1 MLAAKKF
8 GKPLKPIFD
17 HAAVHGTIA
26 GLLVWVNTGDFIKG
40 VLALSIMTL
49 SHFGID
55 VLKGKMNVWYPSLQN
70 PANVFH
76 WWVFGGDQTL
86 HILILVALSLF

>member
-8 GKPLKPIFD
+8 GTPAKPILD
-17 HAAVHGTIA
+17 HAAVHGTI
-26 GLLVWVNTGDFIKG
+26 TGIIVGCFLSSFIYG
-40 VLALSIMTL
+40 VTALAIMTL
-49 SHFGID
+49 THFVID
-55 VLKGKMNVWYPSLQN
+55 ILKGRMNVWYPSLQN

-86 HILILVALSLF
+86 HILVLVGLASL